1 MDASM
6 DYTEVKNNTSSVV
19 PIKLWSTDLEENDIT
34 SPEEINSVEFSVEI
48 NNNHDK
54 EIDKPTLNIEFK
66 H

>member
-1 MDASM
+1 M
-6 DYTEVKNNTSSVV
+6 DYTEVKNNASSVV
-19 PIKLWSTDLEENDIT
+19 PIKLWSMDLEENDIT